1 MNQSPNN
8 LERLRAAYA
17 AFARGDVLAVL
28 GLMDENIVWEEAEGF
43 PYGGL
48 YHGPEAVLNNV
59 FMKLGTEWEDYQA
72 KPEEF
77 IDGGDTCVVLG
88 TYSGTWLA
96 TGKPMEAPFAH
107 VWKMRDGK
115 AHAFRQY
122 TDTALVQ
129 RALEA

>member
-1 MNQSPNN
+1 MNTTSN
-8 LERLRAAYA
+8 RLDLLRKLYT
-17 AFARGDVLAVL
+17 AFAHGDIPTVL
-28 GLMDENIVWEEAEGF
+28 GLMDENIAWEEAEGF

-59 FMKLGTEWEDYQA
+59 FMKLGTEWDGYRAEA
-72 KPEEF
+72 HEF

-88 TYSGTWLA
+88 TYSGTYLA

-107 VWKMRDGK
+107 VWKLRDGK

-122 TDTALVQ
+122 TDTALVK